1 MTHPATHADN
11 DLPPMSFALADWLAT
26 RGPSPGP
33 LRNARLRPATKL
45 ISAWAVACAV
55 NVVLATAADAEPA
68 PTVQITV
75 PMEIPAPAT
84 EAEAQALQVV
94 GVDYVRVYQV
104 VCANGRVLRDATGA
118 TTCTGAWERASTS
131 PAAQEPFQPRD
142 TIIMQVPVPLGT
154 SYWAAVYHWFAY
166 VEGGAPTST
175 EQESPLNK
183 IVSARVSVSIESPQL
198 RIIPTECK
206 RNAPCVREVP
216 AIP

>member
-1 MTHPATHADN
+1 MK
-11 DLPPMSFALADWLAT
+11 LALEVWLAQ
-26 RGPSPGP
+26 REAKQRQDIRRYAKQGK
-33 LRNARLRPATKL
+33 RAQIAAK
-45 ISAWAVACAV
+45 I
-55 NVVLATAADAEPA
+55 LAASLLVTPPAADAEPA

-84 EAEAQALQVV
+84 EAEARALQVV
-94 GVDYVRVYQV
+94 GVDYVRVYQI

-118 TTCTGAWERASTS
+118 TTCSGAWERASTT

-142 TIIMQVPVPLGT
+142 PITMQVPVPLGT
-154 SYWAAVYHWFAY
+154 SYWAAVYHYFGY

-216 AIP
+216 ALP